1 MHVRQMIHTC
11 SIGFG
16 WRVDADKDE
25 VGLPDG
31 IADVGREVKILAPA
45 LSDNVRQAGFIY
57 RENIRIPLLQGNKPC
72 VY

>member
-1 MHVRQMIHTC
+1 MIHTC

-45 LSDNVRQAGFIY
+45 LLDDFRQVGLVD
-57 RENIRIPLLQGNKPC
+57 RKVVRIPLLQGKMRYNFENWE
-72 VY
+72 